1 MTYKCSGPPHLSCKR
16 DQIKMRDYVDRRVTS
31 PTWGPPSPCKQAH
44 FVVSVRTGFSG
55 FHTRCACRAVVLL
68 INPVVIDVFVV
79 ALKFKSSFNGMNANL
94 IECYTHAKQA

>member
-1 MTYKCSGPPHLSCKR
+1 M
-16 DQIKMRDYVDRRVTS
+16 DRRVTPPKRDTS

-44 FVVSVRTGFSG
+44 FVVSVRKGFSG

-79 ALKFKSSFNGMNANL
+79 VVVVALKFKSSFNGMNANL
-94 IECYTHAKQA
+94 IECYCYEKLYCVTSVTF